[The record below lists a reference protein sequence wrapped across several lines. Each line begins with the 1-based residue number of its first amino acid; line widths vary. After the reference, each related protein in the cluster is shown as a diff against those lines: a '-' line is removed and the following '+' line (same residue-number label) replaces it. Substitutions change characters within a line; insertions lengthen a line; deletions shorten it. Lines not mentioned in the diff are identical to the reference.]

1 MKLLYALIVLFA
13 SPLAMAKERCSSYW
27 TLVGNIESS
36 VRAYDELILSL
47 KENKAAIRELNSHIR
62 TYGLLQTL
70 GASAKIKG
78 FPNRLE
84 ADGPGGPV
92 VGAFL
97 KSMTLPED
105 SGLSVDTVY
114 EVVDRKA
121 AKALRKWSVPFGSS
135 APQGVEGNSI
145 FYRHNLAAVCSQT
158 SHPITMKVK
167 TDNHFEASE
176 IKLEEK
182 VKLIPA
188 KDCPAAKNLFKNSSY
203 STCGELIDL
212 KSGKTRLLVWQT
224 PMT

>member
-1 MKLLYALIVLFA
+1 MKLFYALLVLFA

-36 VRAYDELILSL
+36 VRAYDELVLSL
-47 KENKAAIRELNSHIR
+47 KENKAAIRELNSHIK
-62 TYGLLQTL
+62 TNGLLQTL
-70 GASAKIKG
+70 GSSGKIKA

-84 ADGPGGPV
+84 AEDPAGPV
-92 VGAFL
+92 VGLFL

-114 EVVDRKA
+114 EVVDRKT
-121 AKALRKWSVPFGSS
+121 AKALRKWSVPYGSS
-135 APQGVEGNSI
+135 APQGIEGNSI
-145 FYRHNLAAVCSQT
+145 FYRHNLAAVCSEISQ
-158 SHPITMKVK
+158 PIIMKIK
-167 TDNHFEASE
+167 TDNQFEASE
-176 IKLEEK
+176 IKLEQK
-182 VKLIPA
+182 VKSIPA
-188 KDCPAAKNLFKNSSY
+188 EDCPAAKNLFKNSSY